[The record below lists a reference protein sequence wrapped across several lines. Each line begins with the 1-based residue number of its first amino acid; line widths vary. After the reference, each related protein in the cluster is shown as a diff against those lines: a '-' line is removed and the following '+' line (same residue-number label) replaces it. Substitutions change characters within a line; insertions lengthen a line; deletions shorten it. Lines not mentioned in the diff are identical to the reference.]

1 MQEEILKFFNLE
13 LTEIKEL
20 AERLTR
26 VGNTK
31 ALLIFSDLFKLLNVL
46 ELYSRE
52 DWSDEDKFVAI
63 SNYLE
68 YEDNDYRF
76 SSLFVI
82 PIRQDIHL
90 KFRNSIAV
98 NSIDQLKLQFQ
109 GRKYKDLLQAHIREM
124 SLVKLEMAI
133 LGSIAAFNSE
143 EKEIAKTTIEKY
155 LQIGKNKEFWHKG
168 CDVILLEVCT
178 KFRRLLSQNNHEPED
193 KVQFNMFQLLT
204 MFFASMALQSK
215 ALRKHIGIRRNIFFR

>member
-1 MQEEILKFFNLE
+1 VQEVILKFFNVE
-13 LTEIKEL
+13 FTEVKEL
-20 AERLTR
+20 ADRLTR
-26 VGNTK
+26 LGNTK

-46 ELYSRE
+46 ELYCRE
-52 DWSDEDKFVAI
+52 DWSDEDKIIAI
-63 SNYLE
+63 SNYLD
-68 YEDNDYRF
+68 YEDNGYRF
-76 SSLFVI
+76 SSFFVI

-90 KFRNSIAV
+90 KFRNSIAA

-109 GRKYKDLLQAHIREM
+109 GRKYKDLLQAHIKKM
-124 SLVKLEMAI
+124 GLVELEMAI

-143 EKEIAKTTIEKY
+143 EKEIAKTTIEEY

-168 CDVILLEVCT
+168 CDAILLEVCT
-178 KFRRLLSQNNHEPED
+178 KFRRLLSQNNYEPED

-215 ALRKHIGIRRNIFFR
+215 ALRKHMGIRRNIFFR

>member
-1 MQEEILKFFNLE
+1 MQEEILKFFNVE
-13 LTEIKEL
+13 FTEVKEL
-20 AERLTR
+20 ADRLTR

-63 SNYLE
+63 SNYLK

-76 SSLFVI
+76 SSLFAI

-90 KFRNSIAV
+90 KFRNSITID
-98 NSIDQLKLQFQ
+98 SIDQLKFQFQ

-124 SLVKLEMAI
+124 SLIKLEMAI

-143 EKEIAKTTIEKY
+143 EKEIAKTTIEEY
-155 LQIGKNKEFWHKG
+155 LQIGKNKEFWNKG
-168 CDVILLEVCT
+168 CDIILSEVCS
-178 KFRRLLSQNNHEPED
+178 KFRRLLPQNAYEPEG

-204 MFFASMALQSK
+204 MYFASMALQSK
-215 ALRKHIGIRRNIFFR
+215 SLRKHIGIRKNILFK